1 MKNKI
6 SREFKIGFFGL
17 LIIVGLYLSINY
29 LSSNRIFSSDK
40 TFYAI
45 FDSADG
51 LEVSSP
57 VITKGFRIGTVEQV
71 QFNLD
76 KQDITVKFSV
86 EEKYPVAH
94 GSTVKITTDG
104 LMGGQI
110 IELNFANESITYY
123 QNKDTITSVFEPS
136 IMQLASSEY
145 TTIRT
150 KLQYYDRKIDSLL
163 TGLNG
168 IVSPANVESLSS
180 TLANLDNT
188 TRNLNQLLEKKTKNI
203 ASIIENLDIL
213 STEFTKVMPKLN
225 HTMDNISA
233 ATDSLPNLMANGSKS
248 FEEIRILLETINS
261 SDGNLNKLINDKEL
275 YENLTVSMKNLSV
288 LLDDI
293 KANPKRYINVT
304 VFEKRTFEE
313 KMREKK
319 AKAAY
324 REKPRKSEK

>member
-17 LIIVGLYLSINY
+17 LIIAGLYLSINY

-40 TFYAI
+40 TFYAV

-51 LEVSSP
+51 LEASAP
-57 VITKGFRIGTVEQV
+57 VITKGFRIGTVEAV
-71 QFNLD
+71 QFNLE

-86 EEKYPVAH
+86 EQEYPIAH

-110 IELNFANESITYY
+110 IELAFA
-123 QNKDTITSVFEPS
+123 KDSNTHYKDRDTVASVFEPS

-145 TTIRT
+145 TTIRK
-150 KLQYYDRKIDSLL
+150 KLQHYDRKIDSLL

-180 TLANLDNT
+180 TLSNLDNT
-188 TRNLNQLLEKKTKNI
+188 TRNLNVMLEQKAKNI
-203 ASIIENLDIL
+203 VSIIENLDVL
-213 STEFTKVMPKLN
+213 STEFAKVMPKIN
-225 HTMDNISA
+225 HTLNNIST
-233 ATDSLPNLMANGSKS
+233 ATDSLPNLMANGAKS
-248 FEEIRILLETINS
+248 FQEIRKLLESINS
-261 SDGNLNKLINDKEL
+261 ADGNINKLINDKEL
-275 YENLTVSMKNLSV
+275 YANLTVSMKNLSL

-293 KANPKRYINVT
+293 KTNPKKYINVT

-324 REKPRKSEK
+324 RANPRNR